1 MRVLLVEDE
10 PKMAALLA
18 RGLREEGHAADVAVR
33 GEEALWMAQGAP
45 YDAIVLDVMLP
56 GLDGF
61 ATCRKLRED
70 GVWTPV
76 LMLTA
81 RDAVEDRVEGL
92 DAGADDY
99 LLKPFSFSE
108 LLARLRALV
117 RRAPAER
124 PTLLE
129 VGDLKL
135 DPAARRAWRGETELE
150 LSVKEFALLEV
161 FMRRPGEALSRLQ
174 LLEAAWDMAFE
185 SRSNLIDVYVR
196 YLREKIDRPFGRDS
210 IETIRGVGYRLRE
223 GRRPVSRLP
232 IRVRLTLPF
241 AVGMA
246 VVLAAAGFFIYVRVG
261 GALLGSVDQ
270 RLRVQAQ
277 EVSGRVE
284 HGRSP
289 ARPRQRRRPHR
300 RAARQRAAASSCS
313 RRRGRSARSSPA
325 SRSSRVLA
333 GGTVWRSGSIAGL
346 ANDWRIL
353 AVPAQV
359 GGGRGAIVVAQ
370 SLEPREEALHRL
382 VREFML
388 GGSAA
393 LLLAILAGYA
403 VAAAALRPVE
413 AMRRRAAAIGAATP
427 EKRLPVPPTRDELS
441 RLAETLNDMLG
452 RLQSALEHERR
463 FVDDASHE
471 LRTPLALLKTELEIA
486 LRQPR
491 SRDELEA
498 ALRSAADETDRL
510 TRLAED
516 LLLVARADEG
526 RLPIRLE
533 QVSARQL
540 LADVAARFEVRGS
553 EHGRPI
559 VVADGPDATVEA
571 DVTRL
576 EQALGNLVDNA
587 LVHGDGKVV
596 LSVRDDRRH
605 GRAARGRRRLGLP
618 AGLRRPGV
626 RPVQPGRRGARPRRH
641 RARARDR
648 GADRP
653 RARRER
659 RGRDRS
665 GRRRRCLD
673 RPAGLEN
680 TGAAPGAACSQ
691 RTLRNRSFSS
701 HLAL

>member
-1 MRVLLVEDE
+1 
-10 PKMAALLA
+10 
-18 RGLREEGHAADVAVR
+18 
-33 GEEALWMAQGAP
+33 
-45 YDAIVLDVMLP
+45 
-56 GLDGF
+56 
-61 ATCRKLRED
+61 
-70 GVWTPV
+70 
-76 LMLTA
+76 
-81 RDAVEDRVEGL
+81 
-92 DAGADDY
+92 
-99 LLKPFSFSE
+99 
-108 LLARLRALV
+108 
-117 RRAPAER
+117 
-124 PTLLE
+124 
-129 VGDLKL
+129 
-135 DPAARRAWRGETELE
+135 
-150 LSVKEFALLEV
+150 
-161 FMRRPGEALSRLQ
+161 
-174 LLEAAWDMAFE
+174 
-185 SRSNLIDVYVR
+185 
-196 YLREKIDRPFGRDS
+196 
-210 IETIRGVGYRLRE
+210 
-223 GRRPVSRLP
+223 VSRLP
-232 IRVRLTLPF
+232 IRLRLTLPF
-241 AVGMA
+241 ALGMA

-289 ARPRQRRRPHR
+289 FDHDNADGPTVAQLVNAGGIVVQSTPRTLRPILAGEALG
-300 RAARQRAAASSCS
+300 RALQ
-313 RRRGRSARSSPA
+313 
-325 SRSSRVLA
+325 
-333 GGTVWRSGSIAGL
+333 GGTVWQSGSIVGL
-346 ANDWRIL
+346 ANDWRVL
-353 AVPAQV
+353 SVPAKV
-359 GGGRGAIVVAQ
+359 GTGQGAIVVAE

-413 AMRRRAAAIGAATP
+413 AMRRRAAAIGASTP
-427 EKRLPVPPTRDELS
+427 DKRLPVPPARDELS
-441 RLAETLNDMLG
+441 RLAETLNEMLG

-533 QVSARQL
+533 QVSTRQV
-540 LADVAARFEVRGS
+540 LANVAARFELRGA

-587 LVHGDGKVV
+587 LVHGDGEVE
-596 LSVRDDRRH
+596 LSVRESAGSVELHVADQGSGLPPSFVERAFDRFS
-605 GRAARGRRRLGLP
+605 RADEARGRGGTGLGL
-618 AGLRRPGV
+618 AIVELI
-626 RPVQPGRRGARPRRH
+626 
-641 RARARDR
+641 ARAHGGSASIATAPGG
-648 GADRP
+648 GADAWISLP
-653 RARRER
+653 A
-659 RGRDRS
+659 S
-665 GRRRRCLD
+665 KAPVPP
-673 RPAGLEN
+673 RPA
-680 TGAAPGAACSQ
+680 
-691 RTLRNRSFSS
+691 
-701 HLAL
+701 ALSANS

>member
-1 MRVLLVEDE
+1 MLLVEDE

-70 GVWTPV
+70 GVWAPV

-81 RDAVEDRVEGL
+81 RDAVQDRVEGL

-129 VGDLKL
+129 VGDLRL

-196 YLREKIDRPFGRDS
+196 YLREKIDRPFGLRLDRDDP
-210 IETIRGVGYRLRE
+210 RDRLPPAR
-223 GRRPVSRLP
+223 GRRRVSRLP

-261 GALLGSVDQ
+261 GALLDSVDQ

-289 ARPRQRRRPHR
+289 FDRDNADGPTVAQLVNAGGIVVQSTPRTLRPISPERRSVARSRATRSGE
-300 RAARQRAAASSCS
+300 AAR
-313 RRRGRSARSSPA
+313 SPA
-325 SRSSRVLA
+325 S
-333 GGTVWRSGSIAGL
+333 T
-346 ANDWRIL
+346 NDWRVL
-353 AVPAQV
+353 TVPSQV
-359 GGGRGAIVVAQ
+359 GGGRGAIVVAE

-413 AMRRRAAAIGAATP
+413 AMRRRAAAIGASTP

-452 RLQSALEHERR
+452 RLQSALDHERR

-533 QVSARQL
+533 QVSARQ
-540 LADVAARFEVRGS
+540 A
-553 EHGRPI
+553 PC
-559 VVADGPDATVEA
+559 
-571 DVTRL
+571 
-576 EQALGNLVDNA
+576 
-587 LVHGDGKVV
+587 
-596 LSVRDDRRH
+596 
-605 GRAARGRRRLGLP
+605 
-618 AGLRRPGV
+618 
-626 RPVQPGRRGARPRRH
+626 GRRGAVRAPRRRARPADRRRRRPRRGG
-641 RARARDR
+641 RGRRDEARA
-648 GADRP
+648 GAREP
-653 RARRER
+653 RRQRSRRTATARSSSRCGRAPARSSFTSPTTARASR
-659 RGRDRS
+659 RASSTGRS
-665 GRRRRCLD
+665 TGSAGPTRR
-673 RPAGLEN
+673 AAS
-680 TGAAPGAACSQ
+680 AAPGSGS
-691 RTLRNRSFSS
+691 RSWS
-701 HLAL
+701 

>member
-1 MRVLLVEDE
+1 MLLVEDE

-70 GVWTPV
+70 GVWAPV

-129 VGDLKL
+129 VGDLRL

-196 YLREKIDRPFGRDS
+196 YLREKIDRPFGLRLDRDDP
-210 IETIRGVGYRLRE
+210 RDRLPPAR
-223 GRRPVSRLP
+223 GRRRVSRLP

-261 GALLGSVDQ
+261 GALLDSVDQ

-277 EVSGRVE
+277 EVSGRIGQ
-284 HGRSP
+284 GRSP
-289 ARPRQRRRPHR
+289 FDRDNADGPTVAQLVNAGGIVVQSTPRTLRPILAGKALGRALRGRHGLAKRLDRRPRQRLARARP
-300 RAARQRAAASSCS
+300 
-313 RRRGRSARSSPA
+313 
-325 SRSSRVLA
+325 
-333 GGTVWRSGSIAGL
+333 
-346 ANDWRIL
+346 
-353 AVPAQV
+353 VPSEV
-359 GGGRGAIVVAQ
+359 GGGRGAIVVAE

-413 AMRRRAAAIGAATP
+413 AMRRRAAAIGASTP

-452 RLQSALEHERR
+452 RLQSALDHERR

-533 QVSARQL
+533 QVSARQV
-540 LADVAARFEVRGS
+540 LADVAARFEPRAG
-553 EHGRPI
+553 EQGRPI
-559 VVADGPDATVEA
+559 VVVDGPDAAVEA
-571 DVTRL
+571 DVARL

-587 LVHGDGKVV
+587 LVHGGGEVE
-596 LSVRDDRRH
+596 LTVRESGGSIELHVSDHGSGFPPSFVERAFDRFS
-605 GRAARGRRRLGLP
+605 RADEARGRGGTGLGL
-618 AGLRRPGV
+618 AIVELI
-626 RPVQPGRRGARPRRH
+626 
-641 RARARDR
+641 ARAHGGRASIATAPGG
-648 GADRP
+648 GADAWIALP
-653 RARRER
+653 A
-659 RGRDRS
+659 S
-665 GRRRRCLD
+665 KTPAPP
-673 RPAGLEN
+673 RPA
-680 TGAAPGAACSQ
+680 
-691 RTLRNRSFSS
+691 
-701 HLAL
+701 ALSANS